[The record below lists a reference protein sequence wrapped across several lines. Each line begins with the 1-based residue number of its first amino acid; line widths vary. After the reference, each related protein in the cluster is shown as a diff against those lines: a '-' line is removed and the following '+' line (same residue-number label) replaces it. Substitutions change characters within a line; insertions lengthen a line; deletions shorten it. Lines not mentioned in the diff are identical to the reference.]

1 MPPAMPVPVTA
12 IFCGP
17 LGSGSPILR
26 VAVKV
31 PAVTGLKVK
40 VNVQDEFPGTLVPQ
54 VFVSL
59 KGPFDP
65 VQEMLKMGRADAPTF
80 WNVAVIGLLVVPT
93 AVFGKVNDEGVMST
107 AVPVPLITSPCFDCE
122 KFPS

>member
-1 MPPAMPVPVTA
+1 MPAPMPVPVSV

-31 PAVTGLKVK
+31 PIVTGLKVNE
-40 VNVQDEFPGTLVPQ
+40 NVHDECAGTLLPH

-65 VQEMLKMGRADAPTF
+65 VQEMLMMGRADAPTF
-80 WNVAVIGLLVVPT
+80 RNVAVIGPLAVPT
-93 AVFGKVNDEGVMST
+93 AVSGKVNDEGVMST

>member
-1 MPPAMPVPVTA
+1 MPATPVPVSV

-17 LGSGSPILR
+17 LGSRSPILR
-26 VAVKV
+26 VAVNI

-40 VNVQDEFPGTLVPQ
+40 VNVQDECAGTLLPQ

-65 VQEMLKMGRADAPTF
+65 VQEMLMMGRADAPTF
-80 WNVAVIGLLVVPT
+80 WNVAVIGPLVAPT
-93 AVFGKVNDEGVMST
+93 AVFGKVNDIGVMST
-107 AVPVPLITSPCFDCE
+107 AVPVPLISSPWFDCE